1 MHLLQHGRLD
11 AVSFETTRCTNSDLS
26 QLVAKCEIILCM
38 TSCMFDE
45 RAREAKSVALADALS
60 TIRNNKLTAKGEKL
74 ETLAKL
80 RAFVSNI
87 SSPR

>member
-1 MHLLQHGRLD
+1 
-11 AVSFETTRCTNSDLS
+11 
-26 QLVAKCEIILCM
+26 
-38 TSCMFDE
+38 MFDE